1 MSIVFGPIP
10 SRRLG
15 RSLGVNNIP
24 PKICSYSCVYCQV
37 GLTDSM
43 SIERREF
50 YPLEEIVTEISERVE
65 QLKNS
70 AERIDYITFVPDGE
84 PTLDINIGKAIQLIK
99 PLGIKIAVI
108 TNSSLLWDKEVR
120 DDLLLA
126 DWVSVKIDTT
136 DERSWHKINRPY
148 GKLDLQR
155 VLNGVK
161 LFRNSFKGTLVTET
175 MLVKGLNDSKESLT
189 NTAEFIGKL
198 NPNKAY
204 ILVPTRPP
212 AEKFVEPPS
221 EENLNIAYQIFN
233 SIISNVEFLTGGE
246 GSDFTYSSDVEKE
259 LLDILAVHPMK
270 KEAVEIFLNKAGTDW
285 SLIEELINKNILK
298 EVPYSAATFIIK
310 NVLVESKI

>member
-1 MSIVFGPIP
+1 MIVLGPIP

-24 PKICSYSCVYCQV
+24 PKVCSYSCVYCQV

-50 YPLEEIVTEISERVE
+50 YPLEEIVTEVSERVE

-70 AERIDYITFVPDGE
+70 GERIGHITFVPDGE
-84 PTLDINIGKAIQLIK
+84 PTLDTNIGKAIQLIK
-99 PLGIKIAVI
+99 PLGINIAVI
-108 TNSSLLWDKEVR
+108 TNSSLLWNKEVR
-120 DDLLLA
+120 DDLILA
-126 DWVSVKIDTT
+126 DWVSVKIDTV
-136 DERSWHKINRPY
+136 DERIWHKINRPY

-175 MLVKGLNDSKESLT
+175 MLVKGLNDSEESLT
-189 NTAEFIGKL
+189 NTADFIGKL

-212 AEKFVEPPS
+212 AEKFVEAPD
-221 EENLNIAYQIFN
+221 EENLNMAFQLFN
-233 SIISNVEFLTGGE
+233 SSMNNVELLTD
-246 GSDFTYSSDVEKE
+246 SSDVDFTYSSDVEKE
-259 LLDILAVHPMK
+259 LLSILAVHPMRK
-270 KEAVEIFLNKAGTDW
+270 DAVEIFLNKAKTDW
-285 SLIEELINKNILK
+285 TLIDTLINKNILR
-298 EVPYSAATFIIK
+298 EVEYSGNKFLVRNLK
-310 NVLVESKI
+310 NNR